1 MLDIVGEAEWM
12 GYLHGRN
19 CPGGA
24 MLLKMVRYGGH
35 DSGRRY
41 YECEVCRFTLFF
53 LLFHFLFVAAV
64 NSWFS
69 TD

>member
-1 MLDIVGEAEWM
+1 MLDIVGEAEWT
-12 GYLHGRN
+12 GCLHGRN
-19 CPGGA
+19 CPCGA
-24 MLLKMVRYGGH
+24 MLLKIIRYGGR

-41 YECEVCRFTLFF
+41 YQCEVCRFSLF